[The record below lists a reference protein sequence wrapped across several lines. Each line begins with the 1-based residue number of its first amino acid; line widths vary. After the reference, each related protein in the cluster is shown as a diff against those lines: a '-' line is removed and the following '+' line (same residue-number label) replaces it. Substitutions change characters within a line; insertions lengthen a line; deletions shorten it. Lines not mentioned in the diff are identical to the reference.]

1 MVDFAFEQQD
11 PDFHRRDRKS
21 FLPFVVQVKLVNDL
35 LPCLVY
41 DAIEA
46 GAYPKWKFGVQVIPE
61 EREHEFDFGE

>member
-1 MVDFAFEQQD
+1 M
-11 PDFHRRDRKS
+11 
-21 FLPFVVQVKLVNDL
+21 
-35 LPCLVY
+35 PCLVY